1 MTDNI
6 IHTLKWKYFSPNVKS
21 RLSDVIKE
29 QSFCD
34 VTLVSDD
41 QRPFQ
46 AHKYVLSAFSPVLKD
61 ILLNNPH
68 PHPLIYL
75 RGGVIKKRHTLR
87 TFKKFSKLLKPPTP

>member
-1 MTDNI
+1 MSGRIRTYKRKQKQCPQ
-6 IHTLKWKYFSPNVKS
+6 TSS
-21 RLSDVIKE
+21 LSDAFTE
-29 QSFCD
+29 HCFSD

-87 TFKKFSKLLKPPTP
+87 TFKKFSKL